1 MHTIK
6 KLEKL
11 ENPVKEYHKA
21 GYYSHA
27 PQWKWNRKATGC
39 TIYYIISGSVKVSL
53 YNEEFVCKEND
64 VFYLSQDEE
73 AVLENM
79 SDSEKLSLY
88 YVIFEFVEGKS
99 FKSLGV
105 ERVVADNE
113 QKFFHLIRTLYKTR
127 LAEGVAY
134 KIKEYSEFLKLFYEL
149 ITVGVNTDESLKVDI
164 KLGKSVQYMKM
175 NFYKSVTVEKLAEIS
190 GYSVSHFRRL
200 FVSTY
205 GVSPQEYLLNYRISK
220 AKELLIDEE
229 DKSIDEIADFL
240 GMCNSSYFCKMF
252 KKKTGMS
259 PHKYKKEN
267 IED

>member
-1 MHTIK
+1 MAQK
-6 KLEKL
+6 KTDSIMAEAFARLGNEKQL
-11 ENPVKEYHKA
+11 
-21 GYYSHA
+21 
-27 PQWKWNRKATGC
+27 Q
-39 TIYYIISGSVKVSL
+39 
-53 YNEEFVCKEND
+53 
-64 VFYLSQDEE
+64 
-73 AVLENM
+73 
-79 SDSEKLSLY
+79 
-88 YVIFEFVEGKS
+88 
-99 FKSLGV
+99 
-105 ERVVADNE
+105 
-113 QKFFHLIRTLYKTR
+113 
-127 LAEGVAY
+127 
-134 KIKEYSEFLKLFYEL
+134 EYSEFLKLFYEL
-149 ITVGVNTDESLKVDI
+149 VTVGVNTDERLKVDI

-240 GMCNSSYFCKMF
+240 GMCNSSYFCKIF